1 MARLLYL
8 EASPRKN
15 RAYSIR
21 VANNFLDSYSEA
33 HPHDKI
39 KTIDLW
45 NYPLPAFNGDTID
58 AKYAVMHGCDV
69 TDAQRKAW
77 ERVTKIFEEFKNA
90 DKYLLSL
97 PMWNFGIPYVLK
109 HFIDVITQPGLAFS
123 VSAEGAYT
131 GLVTGRPIAVIYSRG
146 GAYGAGTGAEAYDAQ
161 IPYVVQWLGFIGFTD
176 IRSIVIEPTLAGGP
190 DKAKVVLEDARA
202 EARAKALKF

>member
-1 MARLLYL
+1 MARLLYI

-21 VANNFLDSYSEA
+21 VANAFLDTYSEA
-33 HPHDKI
+33 HPQHKI

-58 AKYAVMHGCDV
+58 AKYAVMHGCDP
-69 TDAQRKAW
+69 TEGQRKAW
-77 ERVTKIFEEFKNA
+77 EGVTVIFDEFMGA

-97 PMWNFGIPYVLK
+97 PMWNFGIPYMLK
-109 HFIDVITQPGLAFS
+109 HYIDVITQPGLAFT
-123 VSAEGAYT
+123 VSSEGAYT
-131 GLVTGRPIAVIYSRG
+131 GLVTGRPIIVIYSRG
-146 GAYGAGTGAEAYDAQ
+146 GAYGAGTGGEAYDAQ
-161 IPYVVQWLGFIGFTD
+161 KPYVEQWLGFIGFKD

-190 DKAKVVLEDARA
+190 DKAKQVLEDAKA
-202 EARAKALKF
+202 EAREMALKF